1 VKDFYTTSAI
11 PLPATLVQKYNI
23 FMKHWENLLGKLR
36 NITKRGVEE
45 NNKSLLKKRFKS
57 FERLLSEINTFHKLV
72 ADMEEKLS
80 GKSLIGWDYIDYNLN
95 NITTCVEKIIYRLN
109 EISGNKYTNL
119 LDRFDEIN
127 SNIEGLL
134 KRKREIPASRYII
147 PFDEITREM
156 TYNLGLKN
164 ANLGEIRNRLKIP
177 TPDGFAISS
186 FAFKRFM
193 EHNNLHE
200 KINKTLSNLQGDNL
214 EVLNHVSQEI
224 RGEIIDAE
232 IPNLVERE
240 ILNAFLGL
248 CNRQGQKVMVA
259 IRSSALLEDG
269 DFSFA
274 GQYSTFLN
282 VPSNLILMK
291 YKEVLASLFAPRAI
305 FYYKTKGL
313 HENDMVMPVGVLA
326 MIDAKAAGVIYTKD
340 PNNPN
345 EETLMIS
352 AVQGLGEYITEGEVT
367 PHTYILSRHPN
378 LHIIGK
384 KIPQQNSML
393 VCRPTG
399 ELEEVPLSGEMKVK
413 PCMSDKEINI
423 LADYAISIE
432 EHYKSPQDIE
442 WAIGKDNRL
451 YILQTRPLVIHPQPS
466 YTIYFAKEDYIL
478 KMQPPVTQAKDHAI
492 EPAYSH
498 IECNRILLDKGV
510 VASKGIGFGKVYIVK
525 RYEDLKYFPEGA
537 ILVAKH
543 TSPKFVTVMNKAN
556 AIITD
561 FGGATGHMST
571 LAREFQVPTIVDTED
586 ATETLKNGQ
595 EITVDA
601 INCTIYEGIVNELTG
616 FSRKREEPFKGTQIF
631 KNLER
636 VLKWIVPLNLVD
648 SEDEGFKPE
657 SCQTFHDLTRFCHET
672 VMREMFNV
680 FNGADTSSKK
690 VSNTHR
696 LVTPL
701 PLDIHLIDLDG
712 GIKGSQRE
720 LRPENI
726 SSVPFNA
733 FFKGLTAMKWAQER
747 SLDLKGFMSVIS
759 RTATTREIELNKMSE
774 KSFCFISEKYMN
786 FSLRL
791 GYHFSI
797 VEAYIG
803 ESINDNYIRFSFKGG
818 GSSIDRRLR
827 RVRFITE
834 ILKKMDFNVKVI
846 KDVIDAIATKYKK
859 SNLEEKLETL
869 GKLTAY
875 TNRLDVT
882 MSNNGVTD
890 RYIEEFIKNHL
901 R

>member
-1 VKDFYTTSAI
+1 
-11 PLPATLVQKYNI
+11 LPTTLVQKYNI
-23 FMKHWENLLGKLR
+23 SMKYWKNFLGKIR
-36 NITKRGVEE
+36 NITKREIEE

-57 FERLLSEINTFHKLV
+57 FEELLSEINTFHKLM
-72 ADMEEKLS
+72 ADMEEKLT
-80 GKSLIGWDYIDYNLN
+80 GKFPIGWNYIDYNFK
-95 NITTCVEKIIYRLN
+95 NIAAGVEKIIHKLN
-109 EISGNKYTNL
+109 EISKNKYSSL

-134 KRKREIPASRYII
+134 TRKKQIPASRYII
-147 PFDEITREM
+147 PFDEITKEM
-156 TYNLGLKN
+156 TYNLGVKN

-193 EHNNLHE
+193 EHNNLLE
-200 KINKTLSNLQGDNL
+200 KINKILSELQGDNL
-214 EVLNHVSQEI
+214 EILNHVSQEI
-224 RGEIIDAE
+224 QGQIIKAE
-232 IPNLVERE
+232 IPYSLERE
-240 ILNAFLGL
+240 ILHAFSEL
-248 CNRQGQKVMVA
+248 CNRHGQKVMVA
-259 IRSSALLEDG
+259 IRSSALQEDG

-282 VPSNLILMK
+282 VPSDLILRK
-291 YKEVLASLFAPRAI
+291 YKEVTASLFSPRAI

-313 HENDMVMPVGVLA
+313 HENDMVMPVGVLV

-345 EETLMIS
+345 EDTLMIS
-352 AVQGLGEYITEGEVT
+352 AVQGLGEYTVEGAVT
-367 PHTYILSRHPN
+367 PQTYILSRHPH
-378 LHIIGK
+378 LHISAK

-393 VCRPTG
+393 VCRPAG
-399 ELEEVPLSGEMKVK
+399 ELEEILLPGEMKGK
-413 PCMSDKEINI
+413 PCISDNEII
-423 LADYAISIE
+423 VLADYALSIE
-432 EHYKSPQDIE
+432 DHYKTPQDIE

-451 YILQTRPLVIHPQPS
+451 YILQTRPLVIHPQS
-466 YTIYFAKEDYIL
+466 FYTIYFL
-478 KMQPPVTQAKDHAI
+478 KGHYVLQMQPLVTQAKDDAI

-498 IECNRILLDKGV
+498 IEGYRILLDKGV

-525 RYEDLKYFPEGA
+525 RDEDLKDFPEGA
-537 ILVAKH
+537 ILVARH

-571 LAREFQVPTIVDTED
+571 LAREFQVPTIVDTEV
-586 ATETLKNGQ
+586 ATEILKNGQ

-631 KNLER
+631 KTFER
-636 VLKWIVPLNLVD
+636 VLKWIVPLNLLNP
-648 SEDEGFKPE
+648 EDEGFKPE
-657 SCQTFHDLTRFCHET
+657 FCRTFHDLTRFCHEM
-672 VMREMFNV
+672 VMREMFNGTDISSGKV
-680 FNGADTSSKK
+680 GDTQ
-690 VSNTHR
+690 R
-696 LVTPL
+696 LVAPV

-712 GIKGSQRE
+712 GIKGSPRE

-733 FFKGLTAMKWAQER
+733 FFRGLTVMKWAEPR
-747 SLDLKGFMSVIS
+747 SLDFKGFMSVIA
-759 RTATTREIELNKMSE
+759 RTATTRERELDKMSE

-803 ESINDNYIRFSFKGG
+803 ENINDNYIRFFFNGG
-818 GSSIDRRLR
+818 GSCSDRRLR
-827 RVRFITE
+827 RVRLITE

-846 KDVIDAIATKYKK
+846 EDVIDAIATKYKK
-859 SNLEEKLETL
+859 PNLEEKLEIL

-875 TNRLDVT
+875 TNRLDVV

-890 RYIEEFIKNHL
+890 QYIEEFIKNHL